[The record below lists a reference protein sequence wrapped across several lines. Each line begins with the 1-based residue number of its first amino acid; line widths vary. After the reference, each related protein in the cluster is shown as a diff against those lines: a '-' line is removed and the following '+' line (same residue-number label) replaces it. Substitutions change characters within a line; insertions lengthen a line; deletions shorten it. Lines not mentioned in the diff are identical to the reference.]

1 MDCCLCRAAEVSVFP
16 MKMQTLVLGS
26 MAPLVHHFRP
36 LITNSSPSLTMEDS
50 MLVASEEATAGSVM
64 AKHDL
69 RPTNQS
75 TVSGG
80 ILTNERSPLYLI
92 SPSRSGLSQLAF
104 CSSVPYLTR
113 TSMFPVSG
121 ALQLNG
127 SEA

>member
-69 RPTNQS
+69 IQPIRAQ
-75 TVSGG
+75 
-80 ILTNERSPLYLI
+80 YLE
-92 SPSRSGLSQLAF
+92 GF
-104 CSSVPYLTR
+104 
-113 TSMFPVSG
+113 
-121 ALQLNG
+121 
-127 SEA
+127 

>member
-69 RPTNQS
+69 
-75 TVSGG
+75 
-80 ILTNERSPLYLI
+80 I
-92 SPSRSGLSQLAF
+92 SPSSSGSSHLAF

-121 ALQLNG
+121 AEQLKG
-127 SEA
+127 SEAYGERPISSQMWAYSRLVRPAPY

>member
-69 RPTNQS
+69 
-75 TVSGG
+75 
-80 ILTNERSPLYLI
+80 I
-92 SPSRSGLSQLAF
+92 SPSSSGFSHLSC

-113 TSMFPVSG
+113 TSMLPVSG
-121 ALQLNG
+121 ALQLKG

>member
-69 RPTNQS
+69 IQPIRAQYLEG
-75 TVSGG
+75 SGP
-80 ILTNERSPLYLI
+80 IRVPSSP
-92 SPSRSGLSQLAF
+92 
-104 CSSVPYLTR
+104 
-113 TSMFPVSG
+113 
-121 ALQLNG
+121 
-127 SEA
+127 

>member
-50 MLVASEEATAGSVM
+50 MLVASEEATSGSVM

-75 TVSGG
+75 TVSRG